1 MKTLLKRKMDY
12 FIRYTQNA
20 KLDIE
25 RKYSYHH
32 SDYKVGD
39 VAKWDDEDERQEEE
53 ILSEV
58 WNCEIEDVV
67 IINNYYSQKLSGL
80 CAFELSAHTE
90 EEAIEEATKH
100 YYNSVYNTKDFPSFS
115 VFAGEYINE
124 CPEGCLFMAIKIIYE
139 SK

>member
-1 MKTLLKRKMDY
+1 MIIYETFTITKIPNDAQKNKNIT
-12 FIRYTQNA
+12 ISAT
-20 KLDIE
+20 
-25 RKYSYHH
+25 
-32 SDYKVGD
+32 V
-39 VAKWDDEDERQEEE
+39 
-53 ILSEV
+53 
-58 WNCEIEDVV
+58 EIEDVV

>member
-1 MKTLLKRKMDY
+1 MEKTTNRKMDY

-25 RKYSYHH
+25 RKYSCHH
-32 SDYKVGD
+32 SDCKVGD
-39 VAKWDDEDERQEEE
+39 VAKWDGEDNRGEEE
-53 ILSEV
+53 ILAEA

-100 YYNSVYNTKDFPSFS
+100 NYNSVYNTKDFPSFS

-124 CPEGCLFMAIKIIYE
+124 CPEGCVFMPIKIIYE